1 MKVSIITAC
10 YNAESTIERCL
21 NSINN
26 QDYSNIEHIVIDGA
40 SDDKT
45 LEILEKQQNS
55 ISHLVS
61 EQDNGIYDALNKGI
75 KLATGDII
83 GFLHADDLFASQQ
96 TISQIVAL
104 FNQKNTDSVYG
115 DLEYISS
122 KGKIIRYWKSSEFTL
137 SKLKKG
143 WMPPHPTFF
152 VRASVYQKCGLF
164 DTKFKIAADYDFMLR
179 VLGRYKI
186 STAYLPLIITKM
198 QLGGA
203 SNKNIRN
210 ILIKMKEDFIALR
223 KNKIGGISTIFWK
236 NISKIPQFFSK
247 K

>member
-96 TISQIVAL
+96 TISQIVAS
-104 FNQKNTDSVYG
+104 FSQKSTDSVYG

-186 STAYLPLIITKM
+186 STAYLPLIITQM

>member
-10 YNAESTIERCL
+10 YNAESTIERSL
-21 NSINN
+21 NSVHN
-26 QDYSNIEHIVIDGA
+26 QNYSNIEHIVIDGA

-45 LEILEKQQNS
+45 LEILTKYQNS
-55 ISHLVS
+55 ISNLVS
-61 EQDNGIYDALNKGI
+61 TSDNGIYDALNKGI

-83 GFLHADDLFASQQ
+83 GFLHADDLFASEQ

-104 FNQKNTDSVYG
+104 FSEKQTDSVYG
-115 DLEYISS
+115 DLEYISNI
-122 KGKIIRYWKSSEFTL
+122 GKVVRYWKSSEFTL
-137 SKLKKG
+137 PKLKKG

-152 VRASVYQKCGLF
+152 VRAMVYQKYGLF
-164 DTKFKIAADYDFMLR
+164 NTNFKIAADYDFMLR
-179 VLGRYKI
+179 VLGKYEI
-186 STAYLPLIITKM
+186 STAYLPLVITKM

-223 KNKIGGISTIFWK
+223 KNKIGGIPTLLRK

-247 K
+247 